1 MSAIEL
7 SQITNRLKNVTLMIE
22 QIIKKRMNLLGLTQ
36 KELADKA
43 GLTTAQISLFFN
55 GSSTLNQKSLESLL
69 SILDLNIEMYEKRF
83 ELAKKVAATFI
94 EKELKS
100 EDVCVMSKSLMA
112 KESGESA
119 IMLFYDIE
127 EKYVN
132 EIVKTRIVDY
142 ESTFAFFK
150 AMVIQ
155 MMTSNLKFT
164 GSAYSTSWNKLT
176 SKKQPFAASIAT
188 AAAVMGPILPLGL
201 LGLSVLGMS
210 LFAKTSLVTPFEIL
224 AKSMLKRS
232 NK

>member
-1 MSAIEL
+1 
-7 SQITNRLKNVTLMIE
+7 
-22 QIIKKRMNLLGLTQ
+22 
-36 KELADKA
+36 
-43 GLTTAQISLFFN
+43 
-55 GSSTLNQKSLESLL
+55 
-69 SILDLNIEMYEKRF
+69 
-83 ELAKKVAATFI
+83 
-94 EKELKS
+94 
-100 EDVCVMSKSLMA
+100 MA

-210 LFAKTSLVTPFEIL
+210 LFAKTSLITPFEIL